1 MEDKNIYL
9 VVYTETEFYD
19 PHGTAD
25 DGGST
30 KSLDIIKDGD
40 WEKDGQYI
48 SYENEDDEEGK
59 PFEPGVEYNG
69 EGISRENDDTEY
81 YGQDGYNCEVTW
93 TSIKIITKE
102 EYDEYSKIIES
113 YNKI

>member
-19 PHGTAD
+19 PHGTPD

-30 KSLDIIKDGD
+30 KHLDIVENGD
-40 WEKDGQYI
+40 WHEDGQYI
-48 SYENEDDEEGK
+48 TYKDDNDEKGS
-59 PFEPGVEYNG
+59 PFVPGVEYND
-69 EGISRENDDTEY
+69 EGVSREDDDREY
-81 YGQDGYNCEVTW
+81 YGEDGYNCEVTW

-102 EYDEYSKIIES
+102 QYDEYSKIIEA
-113 YNKI
+113 YEKI

>member
-19 PHGTAD
+19 PHGTPD
-25 DGGST
+25 GGGST
-30 KSLDIIKDGD
+30 KDLEIIENGD
-40 WEKDGQYI
+40 WEANGYYLSYDKDDNATPY
-48 SYENEDDEEGK
+48 
-59 PFEPGVEYNG
+59 EPGVSYNE

-81 YGQDGYNCEVTW
+81 SGEDGYNCEVIW
-93 TSIKIITKE
+93 TSIRIITKE
-102 EYDEYSKIIES
+102 KYDEYKKIIED